1 MKRPV
6 VIRPRAEAD
15 VMRAWQW
22 YEDQR
27 NGLGDEFLLEVRRV
41 VDSLQ
46 TDYEQRPIY
55 YRDFRRLL
63 IRQFPYKLFYRVE
76 VERIVVFRI
85 LHVSR
90 DHRQL
95 L

>member
-6 VIRPRAEAD
+6 IIRPRAEAD

-27 NGLGDEFLLEVRRV
+27 HGLGDEFLLEMRRL

-63 IRQFPYKLFYRVE
+63 IRRFPYNLFYRVE
-76 VERIVVFRI
+76 IERIVVFRI
-85 LHVSR
+85 LHASR
-90 DHRQL
+90 DHRPL